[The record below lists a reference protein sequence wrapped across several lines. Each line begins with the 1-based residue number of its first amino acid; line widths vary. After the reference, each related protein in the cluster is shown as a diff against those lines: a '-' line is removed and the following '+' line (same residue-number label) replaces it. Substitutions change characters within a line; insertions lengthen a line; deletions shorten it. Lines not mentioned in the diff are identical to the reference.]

1 MKFNKRKVFFVMILV
16 WLFMIFF
23 VWRKFDPETWTR
35 HFILTADGVKHFRK
49 WLDVSGWTKL
59 VYKISYDK
67 YEQIY
72 EDKVELAALK
82 KNIETIILQNID
94 KRISKLGV
102 SDYKAYVQTLDEQN
116 YIVVEIWWVA
126 DLDQAKWIIWKT
138 VELEFKLQ
146 NKENPTKEFV
156 QKRKEMAQGFYAE
169 LVKDPSLLSQ
179 IWEWR
184 WSQNVFYSIYSG
196 VTSDQLPDIYKSRLG
211 LINSIEIWK
220 LNDEIIE
227 WKYASI
233 EADIQQGIQ
242 TGVELNW
249 FTMFRVLDRKEN
261 SMTTV
266 SSANVREAASKL
278 WLSVEQKK
286 QEGINVKVGEY
297 DYNEKSQLLTFNESD
312 FARWQEAY
320 DVRIYAVSK
329 PAALWATKEQTKIND
344 EIFQKNLDQI
354 KKIIKQNSDYK
365 WTGVKLSNDG
375 WMDKTKLTTLISAFS
390 DQKDGEVKEYKQ
402 LNTTYVVYMRAH
414 KSSSQNMNSV
424 LLISKMTDS
433 LKKEFDKIVKTKTVY
448 TIEDIFVQD
457 KETRLPAI
465 DSQNRLLNGAFF
477 KYANTSTDQ
486 VGKPVV
492 VINLDDSGKEVFC
505 DISDK
510 NIWSPMAIFVWWNLL
525 TAPNIQTKIC
535 GWTAQIDWTFTVE
548 EAKKLVDELN
558 DGALPAPLVLM
569 QEEKISP
576 SLWENALTWA
586 MRAGLLWFIAIAL
599 LIWFMYWF
607 KKMIL
612 TSIVLIG
619 FLSVL
624 FWFVKLI
631 DYALSLSGIAALIL
645 ALWMW
650 VDANI
655 LMYER
660 MREEM
665 KWWKKYSSAIDH
677 AKDRSRSAI
686 RDGQISTWIIWLVLF
701 SLGTNV
707 FKWFGFMTML
717 TVILT
722 LTFNVPLTKELLHM
736 FFDKEDNSN

>member
-1 MKFNKRKVFFVMILV
+1 MKFNKRKVFLILILL
-16 WLFMIFF
+16 WFFFIFF
-23 VWRKFDPETWTR
+23 VWRKFDPETGKR
-35 HFILTADGVKHFRK
+35 HFIVTTNWINHFRK
-49 WLDVSGWTKL
+49 WLDVSWWTKL

-72 EDKVELAALK
+72 TNKTELAALK
-82 KNIETIILQNID
+82 KRIEDIILKNID
-94 KRISKLGV
+94 NRISKLGV
-102 SDYKAYVQTLDEQN
+102 SDYKAYVQTLDTSN

-146 NKENPTKEFV
+146 NKEEPTKEFV

-169 LVKDPSLLSQ
+169 LVKDPSLLKQ
-179 IWEWR
+179 IWDGR
-184 WSQNVFYSIYSG
+184 WSQNVFYNLYSG
-196 VTSDQLPDIYKSRLG
+196 VTSDQLPDVYKNKLWF
-211 LINSIEIWK
+211 INSIEIWK
-220 LNDEIIE
+220 LNNEIIE

-233 EADIQQGIQ
+233 EANAQQGIQ

-249 FTMFRVLDRKEN
+249 FTMFRVLNRKEN
-261 SMTTV
+261 SLSTV
-266 SSANVREAASKL
+266 SSANVKEAASKL

-286 QEGINVKVGEY
+286 QEDVSVKVGEY
-297 DYNEKSQLLTFNESD
+297 DYNEKSQTLTFNESD
-312 FARWQEAY
+312 FAKWVEAY
-320 DVRIYAVSK
+320 DVRIYAVNK
-329 PAALWATKEQTKIND
+329 PTALGATKEQTKIND
-344 EIFQKNLDQI
+344 EIAQKNLDQI
-354 KKIIKQNSDYK
+354 KKTIKQNSDYK
-365 WTGVKLSNDG
+365 WTGVKVSNDG
-375 WMDKTKLTTLISAFS
+375 WMEKSKLNTLISAFT

-414 KSSSQNMNSV
+414 KASNQNMNSV
-424 LLISKMTDS
+424 LIISKMTS
-433 LKKEFDKIVKTKTVY
+433 ALKKDFDKLVKTKTTY

-457 KETRLPAI
+457 KETWLSAV
-465 DSQNRLLNGAFF
+465 DSQDRLLNWAFF
-477 KYANTSTDQ
+477 KFANTSTDQ
-486 VGKPVV
+486 LGKPVV
-492 VINLDDSGKEVFC
+492 VINLDDVWKEVFC

-510 NIWSPMAIFVWWNLL
+510 NIWNPMAIFVWGNLL
-525 TAPNIQTKIC
+525 TSPTIQTKIC
-535 GWTAQIDWTFTVE
+535 WWTAQIDWTFTVE
-548 EAKKLVDELN
+548 EAKKLVDDLN

-576 SLWENALTWA
+576 SLWDNALTWA
-586 MRAGLLWFIAIAL
+586 MRAGLLWFLAICI
-599 LIWFMYWF
+599 LIRSMYGL

-612 TSIVLIG
+612 TAIVLIS
-619 FLSVL
+619 FLAVL

-645 ALWMW
+645 AIGMW

-655 LMYER
+655 LIEER
-660 MREEM
+660 LREEI
-665 KWWKKYSSAIDH
+665 KSGKKYSSAIDH

-701 SLGTNV
+701 SLWTNV

-722 LTFNVPLTKELLHM
+722 LVFNVPLTKELLHM
-736 FFDKEDNSN
+736 FFDKSDKE

>member
-1 MKFNKRKVFFVMILV
+1 MKFNKRKVFLILILL
-16 WLFMIFF
+16 WLFMVFF

-35 HFILTADGVKHFRK
+35 HFIITADGVKHFRK
-49 WLDVSGWTKL
+49 WLDVSWWTKL

-67 YEQIY
+67 YEQVY

-82 KNIETIILQNID
+82 KHIETIILQNID

-146 NKENPTKEFV
+146 NKANPSKEFV
-156 QKRKEMAQGFYAE
+156 QKRKEMAQWFYAD
-169 LVKDPSLLSQ
+169 LVKDPSLLAQ
-179 IWEWR
+179 IWDGR
-184 WSQNVFYSIYSG
+184 GSQNVFYNIYSG
-196 VTSDQLPDIYKSRLG
+196 VTSDQLPDVYKNRLW
-211 LINSIEIWK
+211 LINSIELWK

-233 EADIQQGIQ
+233 EADPQQGIQ

-266 SSANVREAASKL
+266 SSANVRETVSKL
-278 WLSVEQKK
+278 WLDVQSKK
-286 QEGINVKVGEY
+286 QENVSVKVGEY
-297 DYNEKSQLLTFNESD
+297 DYSEKSQTLTFNEAD
-312 FARWQEAY
+312 FAKGQEAY
-320 DVRIYAVSK
+320 DVRIYAVNK
-329 PAALWATKEQTKIND
+329 ATALGATKEQTKIND
-344 EIFQKNLDQI
+344 EIAQKNIDQI
-354 KKIIKQNSDYK
+354 KKTIKQNADYK
-365 WTGVKLSNDG
+365 WTGVKVSNDG
-375 WMDKTKLTTLISAFS
+375 WMEKTKLTTLISAFT

-402 LNTTYVVYMRAH
+402 LNTTYIVYMRSH
-414 KSSSQNMNSV
+414 KAASQNLNSV
-424 LLISKMTDS
+424 LIVSKMTSD
-433 LKKEFDKIVKTKTVY
+433 LKKQFDKNVKTKTIY

-465 DSQNRLLNGAFF
+465 DSENRLLNGAFF

-486 VGKPVV
+486 VWKPVV
-492 VINLDDSGKEVFC
+492 VINLDEKWKDVFC

-510 NIWSPMAIFVWWNLL
+510 NIWNPMAIFVWWNLL
-525 TAPNIQTKIC
+525 TAPTIQAKIC
-535 GWTAQIDWTFTVE
+535 GWTAQIDWTFTIE
-548 EAKKLVDELN
+548 DAKKLVDDLN

-599 LIWFMYWF
+599 LIWFMYGF

-645 ALWMW
+645 AIGMW

-655 LMYER
+655 LIEER
-660 MREEM
+660 LREEI
-665 KWWKKYSSAIDH
+665 KSGKKYSSAIDH

-701 SLGTNV
+701 SLWTNV

-722 LTFNVPLTKELLHM
+722 LVFNVPLTKELLHM
-736 FFDKEDNSN
+736 FFDKEEN